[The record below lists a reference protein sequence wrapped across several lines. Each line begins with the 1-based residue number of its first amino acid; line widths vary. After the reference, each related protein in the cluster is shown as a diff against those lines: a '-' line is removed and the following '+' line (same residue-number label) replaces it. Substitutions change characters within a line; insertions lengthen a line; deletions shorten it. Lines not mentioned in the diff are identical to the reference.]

1 MASGPVADERMHIQ
15 PFCDP
20 ELDRSPHPAALDD
33 VLSLHQELYLIH
45 RSLDSLYEFVE
56 YHLVSKD
63 AVVVAPLVCI
73 IRDRLGRAGQ
83 RYEDMF
89 AVPNGEQMFKRD

>member
-1 MASGPVADERMHIQ
+1 MEMTNVDLPQR
-15 PFCDP
+15 
-20 ELDRSPHPAALDD
+20 PAELDD
-33 VLSLHQELYLIH
+33 VLSLHEELHLIY
-45 RSLDSLYEFVE
+45 RSFDSLYEFVE

-63 AVVVAPLVCI
+63 AVAMAPLVCI